1 MTTKK
6 RHETPES
13 VTVEDLMDDL
23 KAVVHDAE
31 QLLRETENQA
41 GERIEEIRARATE
54 SLGSARERLRVAGA
68 NLGTRAKAAGR
79 SADDYVHE
87 NPWPA
92 IGIAAGIGLLLGLLG
107 RRR

>member
-1 MTTKK
+1 MTTRK
-6 RHETPES
+6 HYETPES
-13 VTVEDLMDDL
+13 VTVDDLMKDL
-23 KAVVHDAE
+23 KAVVNDAE
-31 QLLRETENQA
+31 ELLRETENQA

-54 SLGSARERLRVAGA
+54 SLGSARERLRAAGA
-68 NLGTRAKAAGR
+68 DLGMRARAAGQ

-92 IGIAAGIGLLLGLLG
+92 IGVAAGIGLLVGLLG